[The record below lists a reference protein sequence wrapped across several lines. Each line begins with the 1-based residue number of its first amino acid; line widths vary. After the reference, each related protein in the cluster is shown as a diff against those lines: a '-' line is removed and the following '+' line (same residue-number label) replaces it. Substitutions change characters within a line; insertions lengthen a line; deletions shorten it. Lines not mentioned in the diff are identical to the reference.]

1 LCGSPR
7 RQARAFGLARLR
19 KIAAYRTDLIAQ
31 GPASMITARL
41 ARWRRFL
48 EALFPERHIY
58 IRSSGE
64 MRGVVLTTSR
74 QAALVFGGGAILLW
88 AMLST
93 TALALVMTAGGPNG
107 RGAALTRAYYER
119 LIADRQARLNS
130 AVAQLNDTDG
140 AFQQAAQAT
149 EKRHAALTLLF
160 AALKGEPAPAQ
171 VRLAAFAGAANPV
184 AGLKAVRADQ
194 DRLIADAESFAHSRA
209 DRLRLAF
216 RLAGLDPAA
225 FSQADP
231 TALGGPLIDAKDPR
245 ALAAVLDVDQGF
257 AERIQHAAHDLSDL
271 RALQGASQALPL
283 ARPTQG
289 TEQTSGFGVRE
300 DPFTGQAAFHPGLDF
315 AGPVMTP
322 VYSTAPGV
330 VSFTGVRSGYGD
342 TVEIDHGHGFKTR
355 FGHLASISVTVGQKV
370 GIHQK
375 IGGIGSTGRSTGPHL
390 HYEVWVDG
398 RPQNPAR
405 FVKAGDYVQ
414 QAG

>member
-1 LCGSPR
+1 
-7 RQARAFGLARLR
+7 
-19 KIAAYRTDLIAQ
+19 
-31 GPASMITARL
+31 MITARL

-64 MRGVVLTTSR
+64 MRGVVLTTRR
-74 QAALVFGGGAILLW
+74 QATIAFGGGAILLW
-88 AMLST
+88 TMLC
-93 TALALVMTAGGPNG
+93 TATLALMLTSGGPNS
-107 RGAALTRAYYER
+107 RGAVLTRAYYER

-140 AFQQAAQAT
+140 AFQEVAQAT
-149 EKRHAALTLLF
+149 EKRHAALSMLF
-160 AALKGEPAPAQ
+160 ATLKGGPAPAPVQ
-171 VRLAAFAGAANPV
+171 LAALNSVSGPV

-194 DRLIADAESFAHSRA
+194 DRLIADAETFAHSRA

-231 TALGGPLIDAKDPR
+231 ESLGGPLIDAKDPR
-245 ALAAVLDVDQGF
+245 ALAAVLDVDAGF

-271 RALQGASQALPL
+271 RALQGASNALPL

-300 DPFTGQAAFHPGLDF
+300 DPFTGHAAFHPGLDF
-315 AGPVMTP
+315 AGPILTP

-330 VSFTGVRSGYGD
+330 VSFTGVRNGYGN
-342 TVEIDHGHGFKTR
+342 TIEIDHGHGFKTR
-355 FGHLASISVTVGQKV
+355 FGHLAAISVTVGQKV
-370 GIHQK
+370 GIHQR

-398 RPQNPAR
+398 RPQNPER
-405 FVKAGDYVQ
+405 FVRAGDYVQ
-414 QAG
+414 QTAG